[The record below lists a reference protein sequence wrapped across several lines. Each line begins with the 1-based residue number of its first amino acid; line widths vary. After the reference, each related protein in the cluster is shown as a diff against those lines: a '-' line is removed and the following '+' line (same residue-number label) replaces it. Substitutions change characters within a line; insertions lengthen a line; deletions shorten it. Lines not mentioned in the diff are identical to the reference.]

1 MAYQNG
7 KTYYIIPT
15 CATGDA
21 AYNQKILNKEVR
33 PLALNTAGVSASHY
47 NKRNVNV
54 YSLDWGTDMQWK
66 VELHSGF
73 ARILCAGNP
82 SYGLD
87 YYYGNDNPGNC
98 DIYQISG
105 NDEDSKINFRTINAS
120 ENLYKLQCY
129 RNNVEND
136 LYLTVMPNSSGSF
149 TNGCDVRWQPLDA
162 SKATQQTWWLVPIED
177 VSSNNS
183 SGSGNSSSTSKTLPL
198 VETVNQYYKDYN
210 EEIRQRGCALCTGL
224 MISKF
229 YGSSA
234 NNNVEYFY
242 NNYWGAYGYNWN
254 SPNAN
259 ISAAINYTYPAGDFA
274 IGSDMLAAIKAEI
287 DADKPVAVHAYVVYP
302 NGKDSEHWVVA
313 YGYTNNAATADD
325 ILVADPFNSD
335 TSSTSG
341 RLLNLKE
348 AYSRFKTNTFDR
360 MRTSTSK

>member
-54 YSLDWGTDMQWK
+54 YSLDWSADMQWK

-82 SYGLD
+82 SFGLD
-87 YYYGNDNPGNC
+87 YYYGNDNAGNC
-98 DIYQISG
+98 DIYQVSG

-136 LYLTVMPNSSGSF
+136 LYLTVMPNSSGAI
-149 TNGCDVRWQPLDA
+149 TDGCDVRWQPLDA
-162 SKATQQTWWLVPIED
+162 SKATQQTWWLVPIEN

-183 SGSGNSSSTSKTLPL
+183 SGDNPPSSPSNTVSINLRHKISSYNQRADSKYEFACAGVCGCMAINTHPDAVPENYIIPQANWNAIASLVGKTADPQNDTSL
-198 VETVNQYYKDYN
+198 VNILNLLQQEYPVIVRTRTEDTSQYGQHWV
-210 EEIRQRGCALCTGL
+210 I
-224 MISKF
+224 I
-229 YGSSA
+229 
-234 NNNVEYFY
+234 
-242 NNYWGAYGYNWN
+242 YGYSGSATNVTA
-254 SPNAN
+254 SGFMCIDPYGAN
-259 ISAAINYTYPAGDFA
+259 TTDTFGKDCSLVDSSHF
-274 IGSDMLAAIKAEI
+274 
-287 DADKPVAVHAYVVYP
+287 VAVTRRVH
-302 NGKDSEHWVVA
+302 
-313 YGYTNNAATADD
+313 
-325 ILVADPFNSD
+325 F
-335 TSSTSG
+335 
-341 RLLNLKE
+341 
-348 AYSRFKTNTFDR
+348 
-360 MRTSTSK
+360 M